1 MNFKLLHKDINY
13 GKEKE
18 DEKLELIRKLF
29 GEKIKKIKEKYFVFD
44 YGCEDCYVE
53 LKSRRCSSTQYN
65 DTMVGKNKVDYAE
78 HTKRPVYFCFN
89 FTDGMYYWKYDKKDI
104 EDGNVYFKRGGRY
117 DRGMVEESDYA
128 YIKKNVLVKV

>member
-65 DTMVGKNKVDYAE
+65 DTMVGKNKIDYAR
-78 HTKRPVYFCFN
+78 HTERPCYFAFA
-89 FTDGMYYWKYDKKDI
+89 FTDGIYYWKFNEDDI
-104 EDGNVYFKRGGRY
+104 TNGNVYFAKGGRT
-117 DRGMVEESDYA
+117 DRGKIEIKDYA
-128 YIKKNVLVKV
+128 YIKKEILTQI